1 MPSPEHSQRWEQ
13 KEGNMKRFEFTL
25 QEFWERSLCPIFD
38 AKTGKRID
46 DKVMLANKDLEV
58 INFEVFIQ
66 YDEILKTRIAKGI
79 AVTLESEDMEG

>member
-1 MPSPEHSQRWEQ
+1 
-13 KEGNMKRFEFTL
+13 MKRFEFTL

-46 DKVMLANKDLEV
+46 DKAMLANKDLEV

-79 AVTLESEDMEG
+79 AVTLESEDDEYGRFSI